1 MDLSVESNSITGF
14 ETGLGIY
21 QLSYTGG
28 KFIDVEMHHN
38 SISGNQTGVA
48 STVDY
53 LTIDADNNWWGCNEG
68 PGSSGCDTVTGTV
81 SADPWLVLDLTAD
94 PMTVFADGGTA
105 DLTASLTTNSDG
117 DDTSAQGA
125 VPDGITTTFDADLGS
140 VSPVVTGTV
149 DGLAMSHYTAPTDP
163 AGEVVSATVHN
174 ETVTLTLTIDQVDLQ
189 LSKSDGVDVAQ
200 AGDELTYQLTITN
213 AGGIDATGVVITD
226 TLPQNVIFTG
236 ASDSGSEASGVVTW
250 PPFDLAPGEIATRT
264 VTVTVDD
271 PLSAGVTSLT
281 NQAEVV
287 DDGTHGPDA
296 DPADNTA
303 QDVNT
308 LTAAPE
314 LRIAK
319 TDHGVSV
326 EPGDTLTYT
335 LTYTNAGNQ
344 GASGVVVTETVPDN
358 TTFAADAS
366 DTGWSCSDGDPAGTV
381 CTYTVG
387 TLAVDAS
394 DAVVFGVTV
403 DDPLP
408 DDVET
413 IVNQAAVGDDGNSGA
428 DTQPGNNEQSEATAI
443 SSPGST
449 IYLPLVARN
458 YVVAPDL
465 IVEAVDVGATTEI
478 MIANDGDAPV
488 EASFWVDLYVNPTS
502 EPQSVND
509 IWPELADEG
518 LVWGVTDPLGVG
530 ERLTLT
536 VESPYYSEAYSA
548 ISDTLTADDTIY
560 VQVDSAS
567 VEREYGGVQE
577 IHEILGGEYN
587 NIWPEPAASVASPQA
602 ASGAVND
609 SSAPGLPT
617 RP

>member
-1 MDLSVESNSITGF
+1 
-14 ETGLGIY
+14 
-21 QLSYTGG
+21 
-28 KFIDVEMHHN
+28 
-38 SISGNQTGVA
+38 
-48 STVDY
+48 
-53 LTIDADNNWWGCNEG
+53 
-68 PGSSGCDTVTGTV
+68 
-81 SADPWLVLDLTAD
+81 
-94 PMTVFADGGTA
+94 
-105 DLTASLTTNSDG
+105 
-117 DDTSAQGA
+117 

-213 AGGIDATGVVITD
+213 AGGIDATGVVVTD
-226 TLPQNVIFTG
+226 TLPQSVSFAS

-281 NQAEVV
+281 NQAEVA